1 MVRFFDRRWLAAL
14 AGLGCVAAVFAFMS
28 GPSRAATKKS
38 CKGSPAAFTVVTN
51 LSSTITGAQVSK
63 DVVGGF
69 RTAAAAINKSCQL
82 GRPIKIVACDD
93 KNTPNGAADCGRRAV
108 AAKSFGVA
116 AYSASGDAYA
126 APVVAAKIPIVPIS
140 SSSATESTSP
150 LSYPFGDPITVVLA
164 TLPGV
169 KAVGA
174 KRLALLHL
182 DVPGVGFFVN
192 LVKKQAGLFGMQI
205 AGDIPVPVTATDMT
219 TYVAQALAQKPQAMS
234 TIVAP
239 SALVGIFKQVRAQ
252 GSKISL
258 ISGSNVI
265 TKQTIASLP
274 DSVTNGL
281 LVTGWSLNPNS
292 PSDRN
297 KPAVKQFL
305 SELKAAKQSTGTVG
319 TASGLQAWG
328 ELHSIADALKAKR
341 LAPTAA
347 NVPRALVTSKMP
359 KITTKYGMVP
369 RDFRKNAF
377 RSNPTLKS
385 FRIFSSTVY
394 YYRINAKRQ
403 PIAQVSKP
411 VSMLKTPKFNNKK

>member
-38 CKGSPAAFTVVTN
+38 CKGTPAAYSVVLN
-51 LSSTITGAQVSK
+51 LSNTTTGAQTSP
-63 DVVGGF
+63 DIVGGF
-69 RTAAAAINKSCQL
+69 RAAAAAINKSCQL

-108 AAKSFGVA
+108 AAKAFGVT

-126 APVVAAKIPIVPIS
+126 APVVAAKIPILPFT
-140 SSSATESTSP
+140 SSSATESTSK
-150 LSYPFGDPITVVLA
+150 LSFPFGDPITVVLA

-205 AGDIPVPVTATDMT
+205 AGDVPVPVTATDMT
-219 TYVAQALAQKPQAMS
+219 TYVAQALAAKPQAMS

-239 SALVGIFKQVRAQ
+239 SALSAIFKQVRAQ
-252 GSKISL
+252 GSKIQL
-258 ISGSNVI
+258 ISGANVI
-265 TKQTIASLP
+265 TKQTIKSLP
-274 DSVTNGL
+274 NNVTNGL
-281 LVTGWSLNPNS
+281 LVTAWTVDPNS
-292 PSDRN
+292 PSDRGN
-297 KPAVKQFL
+297 RAVKQFL
-305 SELKAAKQSTGTVG
+305 RELKAAKQPGSNA
-319 TASGLQAWG
+319 TANGLAAWG
-328 ELHSIADALKAKR
+328 TMHSVADALKAKR
-341 LAPTAA
+341 LAPTAT
-347 NVPRALVTSKMP
+347 NVPRALLTGKMP

-377 RSNPTLKS
+377 ASNDTLKN
-385 FRIFSSTVY
+385 FRIFSNTVY
-394 YYRINAKRQ
+394 YYRLNAKRQ
-403 PIAQVSKP
+403 PIRVVSKP
-411 VSMLKTPKFNNKK
+411 VSILKTPKFIK